1 MRRNTRPFIVEL
13 KQKRSSFKRNR
24 SIWGDVNLSAV
35 LAETI
40 AAADIS
46 EPSNRV
52 LVDSGATH
60 DDARDRHL
68 SLAEHRMSDPNEVE
82 SRPATPEAAVTEDGP
97 KVKRRVARPRK
108 AKAQPKR
115 STAEVTAEP
124 AAAPSG
130 TSSTDRATRKVY
142 SEKERA
148 QKLDQIE
155 KSIGRGGSIKSS
167 VRQAGISEQTYYQWK
182 KAVAPKLE
190 SGELKD
196 LLALEEENTRLKGL
210 LAERLR
216 KENAELKRKLGLD

>member
-1 MRRNTRPFIVEL
+1 MRRNTRPFIVEV

-40 AAADIS
+40 ATADIS

-60 DDARDRHL
+60 DDVRDRHV

-82 SRPATPEAAVTEDGP
+82 SLPATTEAAVTEDGP
-97 KVKRRVARPRK
+97 KVKKRVARPRK

-182 KAVAPKLE
+182 KAAAPKLA
-190 SGELKD
+190 SGDLKD
-196 LLALEEENTRLKGL
+196 LVALEEENTRLKGL

>member
-1 MRRNTRPFIVEL
+1 MRRNTRPFIVEV

-40 AAADIS
+40 ATADIS
-46 EPSNRV
+46 EPLNRV
-52 LVDSGATH
+52 LVDSGTTH
-60 DDARDRHL
+60 DDVRDRHV
-68 SLAEHRMSDPNEVE
+68 SLVERRMSDPNEVE
-82 SRPATPEAAVTEDGP
+82 SLPATTEAAVPEDGP
-97 KVKRRVARPRK
+97 KVKKRVARPRK

-115 STAEVTAEP
+115 TTEVVTAEP

-130 TSSTDRATRKVY
+130 TSSIDRATRKVY

-182 KAVAPKLE
+182 KAAAPKLA
-190 SGELKD
+190 SGDLKD
-196 LLALEEENTRLKGL
+196 LVALEEENTRLKGL

-216 KENAELKRKLGLD
+216 KENAELKRKLGLN